1 MNLTEAQAE
10 KVLSTWRIS
19 RLEDILGPELS
30 PRSWSNN
37 LRKHL
42 CMLCR
47 LVNLEQARILLSN
60 EVTARL
66 ANRTRNRGIRRDHL
80 SDVDVMR
87 VLDRQEAQIR
97 GHSDVYSQYSPSPAA
112 NQAMRRLDR
121 VSETPD
127 YTRPYPPG
135 PSPDLSADASSY
147 HPSTASSPA
156 STSASTSITTAP
168 SSNPRTGPSLQWSST
183 ALQLLARNAAAGSR
197 SDYYEA
203 GPSTFDDGDRRMS
216 LGPRDED
223 GTPARSSPIHGLPS
237 QTPAW
242 ALPQHSR
249 QSQHSHQ
256 PQISRQSQHLHQ
268 REYSRQSQ
276 YPQQPSSSAGQ
287 RHSSP
292 ASEIVVQ
299 LPETKT
305 GTPSGPTNHRETN
318 RRDTNL
324 MAAPPPR
331 ARSPT
336 TARTSGNSVAHTRAE
351 ESPRSGPTR
360 TTNDPEPN
368 TRAVASPRQR
378 PLPTTSLKTDTSAIR
393 AMTEPPQRTQT
404 TDPTK
409 NTTTTLSSSSWN
421 NFRPESHIPASAP
434 QRPWLGTTS
443 RTNNPPEHRTRPP
456 DPPRRSESS
465 TTPMTDDT
473 EGITVVERHKRKR
486 ESMMADLEGDI
497 EKLGYRVDIQRTTV
511 KLRQHEYAQE
521 QRHLEAARAKLESL
535 SSGDAVAAQMEQFQG
550 FLAGLDDLVA
560 RYPAV
565 LHAHDDHSAND
576 MGRAL
581 ASPSQPPEETNMGLQ
596 PGMLFDALK
605 RAVRVKMGSAAHQTE
620 RLQDTRRVGERE
632 LRVAQAAVDET
643 LATLERAREDL
654 SKLEDDL
661 HFLSIEKERLSDRV
675 GS

>member
-112 NQAMRRLDR
+112 NQPMRRLDR

-183 ALQLLARNAAAGSR
+183 ALQLLARNAAPGSR
-197 SDYYEA
+197 SDYYDA

-223 GTPARSSPIHGLPS
+223 A
-237 QTPAW
+237 
-242 ALPQHSR
+242 
-249 QSQHSHQ
+249 
-256 PQISRQSQHLHQ
+256 
-268 REYSRQSQ
+268 
-276 YPQQPSSSAGQ
+276 SSAGQ

-299 LPETKT
+299 IPETKT
-305 GTPSGPTNHRETN
+305 GTPARATNYRETN
-318 RRDTNL
+318 RRETNV

-336 TARTSGNSVAHTRAE
+336 TARTSSNSVAHTRTE
-351 ESPRSGPTR
+351 ESPRSRPTR
-360 TTNDPEPN
+360 TTDDPEPN
-368 TRAVASPRQR
+368 TTGVASPRQR
-378 PLPTTSLKTDTSAIR
+378 PPPITSLKTDTSGIR

-404 TDPTK
+404 TAP
-409 NTTTTLSSSSWN
+409 TTTTSSSASWN
-421 NFRPESHIPASAP
+421 NFRPESHVPASAP
-434 QRPWLGTTS
+434 QGPWPGTTS
-443 RTNNPPEHRTRPP
+443 RTNNPPEHRPRPP

-581 ASPSQPPEETNMGLQ
+581 ASPSQPPEETDMGLQ

-605 RAVRVKMGSAAHQTE
+605 RAVRVKMASAAHQTE

-661 HFLSIEKERLSDRV
+661 HFLSIEKERLSDRF

>member
-10 KVLSTWRIS
+10 EVLSTWRIS

-47 LVNLEQARILLSN
+47 LFNLEQARILLSN

-147 HPSTASSPA
+147 HP
-156 STSASTSITTAP
+156 
-168 SSNPRTGPSLQWSST
+168 
-183 ALQLLARNAAAGSR
+183 
-197 SDYYEA
+197 
-203 GPSTFDDGDRRMS
+203 
-216 LGPRDED
+216 
-223 GTPARSSPIHGLPS
+223 
-237 QTPAW
+237 
-242 ALPQHSR
+242 
-249 QSQHSHQ
+249 
-256 PQISRQSQHLHQ
+256 
-268 REYSRQSQ
+268 
-276 YPQQPSSSAGQ
+276 
-287 RHSSP
+287 
-292 ASEIVVQ
+292 
-299 LPETKT
+299 K
-305 GTPSGPTNHRETN
+305 
-318 RRDTNL
+318 
-324 MAAPPPR
+324 
-331 ARSPT
+331 
-336 TARTSGNSVAHTRAE
+336 
-351 ESPRSGPTR
+351 
-360 TTNDPEPN
+360 
-368 TRAVASPRQR
+368 
-378 PLPTTSLKTDTSAIR
+378 
-393 AMTEPPQRTQT
+393 
-404 TDPTK
+404 
-409 NTTTTLSSSSWN
+409 
-421 NFRPESHIPASAP
+421 
-434 QRPWLGTTS
+434 
-443 RTNNPPEHRTRPP
+443 
-456 DPPRRSESS
+456 
-465 TTPMTDDT
+465 
-473 EGITVVERHKRKR
+473 GITVVERHKRKR

-521 QRHLEAARAKLESL
+521 QRQLEAARVKLESL
-535 SSGDAVAAQMEQFQG
+535 SSGDAVAAQVEQFQG

-581 ASPSQPPEETNMGLQ
+581 ASPSQPPEETDMGLQ

-661 HFLSIEKERLSDRV
+661 HFLSIEKERLSDRF

>member
-156 STSASTSITTAP
+156 STYASTSITTAP

-197 SDYYEA
+197 SDYYDA

-223 GTPARSSPIHGLPS
+223 
-237 QTPAW
+237 
-242 ALPQHSR
+242 
-249 QSQHSHQ
+249 
-256 PQISRQSQHLHQ
+256 
-268 REYSRQSQ
+268 
-276 YPQQPSSSAGQ
+276 
-287 RHSSP
+287 
-292 ASEIVVQ
+292 
-299 LPETKT
+299 
-305 GTPSGPTNHRETN
+305 
-318 RRDTNL
+318 
-324 MAAPPPR
+324 
-331 ARSPT
+331 
-336 TARTSGNSVAHTRAE
+336 
-351 ESPRSGPTR
+351 
-360 TTNDPEPN
+360 
-368 TRAVASPRQR
+368 
-378 PLPTTSLKTDTSAIR
+378 
-393 AMTEPPQRTQT
+393 
-404 TDPTK
+404 
-409 NTTTTLSSSSWN
+409 
-421 NFRPESHIPASAP
+421 
-434 QRPWLGTTS
+434 
-443 RTNNPPEHRTRPP
+443 EHRTRPP

-521 QRHLEAARAKLESL
+521 QRHLEAARAKFESL
-535 SSGDAVAAQMEQFQG
+535 SSGDAVAAQMDQFQG

-565 LHAHDDHSAND
+565 LHAHDDHSPND

-581 ASPSQPPEETNMGLQ
+581 ASPSQPPEETDMGLQ

-605 RAVRVKMGSAAHQTE
+605 RAVRVKMDSAAHQTE

-643 LATLERAREDL
+643 LTTLERAREDL

-661 HFLSIEKERLSDRV
+661 HFLSIEKERLSDRF

>member
-147 HPSTASSPA
+147 HPTKGRRWYSRPLITNTWPA
-156 STSASTSITTAP
+156 ITNAGLGLAPTLSSITTL
-168 SSNPRTGPSLQWSST
+168 TST
-183 ALQLLARNAAAGSR
+183 ANI
-197 SDYYEA
+197 
-203 GPSTFDDGDRRMS
+203 T
-216 LGPRDED
+216 
-223 GTPARSSPIHGLPS
+223 
-237 QTPAW
+237 
-242 ALPQHSR
+242 
-249 QSQHSHQ
+249 
-256 PQISRQSQHLHQ
+256 
-268 REYSRQSQ
+268 
-276 YPQQPSSSAGQ
+276 
-287 RHSSP
+287 
-292 ASEIVVQ
+292 
-299 LPETKT
+299 
-305 GTPSGPTNHRETN
+305 
-318 RRDTNL
+318 
-324 MAAPPPR
+324 
-331 ARSPT
+331 
-336 TARTSGNSVAHTRAE
+336 
-351 ESPRSGPTR
+351 
-360 TTNDPEPN
+360 
-368 TRAVASPRQR
+368 
-378 PLPTTSLKTDTSAIR
+378 
-393 AMTEPPQRTQT
+393 
-404 TDPTK
+404 
-409 NTTTTLSSSSWN
+409 
-421 NFRPESHIPASAP
+421 
-434 QRPWLGTTS
+434 
-443 RTNNPPEHRTRPP
+443 PP

-596 PGMLFDALK
+596 PGMLFDALN

>member
-80 SDVDVMR
+80 SD
-87 VLDRQEAQIR
+87 EAQIR

-216 LGPRDED
+216 LGNTAP
-223 GTPARSSPIHGLPS
+223 
-237 QTPAW
+237 
-242 ALPQHSR
+242 
-249 QSQHSHQ
+249 
-256 PQISRQSQHLHQ
+256 
-268 REYSRQSQ
+268 
-276 YPQQPSSSAGQ
+276 
-287 RHSSP
+287 
-292 ASEIVVQ
+292 
-299 LPETKT
+299 
-305 GTPSGPTNHRETN
+305 GP
-318 RRDTNL
+318 
-324 MAAPPPR
+324 
-331 ARSPT
+331 
-336 TARTSGNSVAHTRAE
+336 
-351 ESPRSGPTR
+351 
-360 TTNDPEPN
+360 
-368 TRAVASPRQR
+368 
-378 PLPTTSLKTDTSAIR
+378 
-393 AMTEPPQRTQT
+393 
-404 TDPTK
+404 
-409 NTTTTLSSSSWN
+409 
-421 NFRPESHIPASAP
+421 
-434 QRPWLGTTS
+434 
-443 RTNNPPEHRTRPP
+443 RTRRGGARAARP
-456 DPPRRSESS
+456 
-465 TTPMTDDT
+465 PMTDDT

>member
-147 HPSTASSPA
+147 HP
-156 STSASTSITTAP
+156 
-168 SSNPRTGPSLQWSST
+168 
-183 ALQLLARNAAAGSR
+183 
-197 SDYYEA
+197 
-203 GPSTFDDGDRRMS
+203 
-216 LGPRDED
+216 
-223 GTPARSSPIHGLPS
+223 
-237 QTPAW
+237 
-242 ALPQHSR
+242 
-249 QSQHSHQ
+249 
-256 PQISRQSQHLHQ
+256 
-268 REYSRQSQ
+268 
-276 YPQQPSSSAGQ
+276 
-287 RHSSP
+287 
-292 ASEIVVQ
+292 
-299 LPETKT
+299 K
-305 GTPSGPTNHRETN
+305 
-318 RRDTNL
+318 
-324 MAAPPPR
+324 
-331 ARSPT
+331 
-336 TARTSGNSVAHTRAE
+336 
-351 ESPRSGPTR
+351 
-360 TTNDPEPN
+360 
-368 TRAVASPRQR
+368 
-378 PLPTTSLKTDTSAIR
+378 
-393 AMTEPPQRTQT
+393 
-404 TDPTK
+404 
-409 NTTTTLSSSSWN
+409 
-421 NFRPESHIPASAP
+421 
-434 QRPWLGTTS
+434 
-443 RTNNPPEHRTRPP
+443 HRTRPP
-456 DPPRRSESS
+456 DPPWRSESS

-521 QRHLEAARAKLESL
+521 QRHLEAARVKLESL
-535 SSGDAVAAQMEQFQG
+535 SSGDAVAAQMELFQG

-581 ASPSQPPEETNMGLQ
+581 ASPSQPPEETDMSLQ

-605 RAVRVKMGSAAHQTE
+605 RAVRVRMGSAAHQTE

-661 HFLSIEKERLSDRV
+661 HFLSIEKERLSDRF

>member
-147 HPSTASSPA
+147 HP
-156 STSASTSITTAP
+156 
-168 SSNPRTGPSLQWSST
+168 RPSLQWSST
-183 ALQLLARNAAAGSR
+183 ALQLLARNAAVGSR

-223 GTPARSSPIHGLPS
+223 
-237 QTPAW
+237 
-242 ALPQHSR
+242 
-249 QSQHSHQ
+249 
-256 PQISRQSQHLHQ
+256 
-268 REYSRQSQ
+268 
-276 YPQQPSSSAGQ
+276 
-287 RHSSP
+287 
-292 ASEIVVQ
+292 
-299 LPETKT
+299 
-305 GTPSGPTNHRETN
+305 
-318 RRDTNL
+318 
-324 MAAPPPR
+324 
-331 ARSPT
+331 
-336 TARTSGNSVAHTRAE
+336 
-351 ESPRSGPTR
+351 
-360 TTNDPEPN
+360 
-368 TRAVASPRQR
+368 
-378 PLPTTSLKTDTSAIR
+378 
-393 AMTEPPQRTQT
+393 
-404 TDPTK
+404 
-409 NTTTTLSSSSWN
+409 
-421 NFRPESHIPASAP
+421 
-434 QRPWLGTTS
+434 
-443 RTNNPPEHRTRPP
+443 
-456 DPPRRSESS
+456 
-465 TTPMTDDT
+465 

-535 SSGDAVAAQMEQFQG
+535 SSGDAVAAQMDQFQG

-581 ASPSQPPEETNMGLQ
+581 ASPSQPPEETDMGLQ

-605 RAVRVKMGSAAHQTE
+605 RAVRVKIDSAAHQTE

-661 HFLSIEKERLSDRV
+661 HFLSIEKERLSDRF

>member
-97 GHSDVYSQYSPSPAA
+97 GHSDVYNQYSPSPAA
-112 NQAMRRLDR
+112 NQPMRRLDR

-147 HPSTASSPA
+147 HP
-156 STSASTSITTAP
+156 
-168 SSNPRTGPSLQWSST
+168 RPSLQWSST

-197 SDYYEA
+197 SDYYDA

-223 GTPARSSPIHGLPS
+223 
-237 QTPAW
+237 
-242 ALPQHSR
+242 
-249 QSQHSHQ
+249 
-256 PQISRQSQHLHQ
+256 
-268 REYSRQSQ
+268 
-276 YPQQPSSSAGQ
+276 
-287 RHSSP
+287 
-292 ASEIVVQ
+292 
-299 LPETKT
+299 
-305 GTPSGPTNHRETN
+305 
-318 RRDTNL
+318 
-324 MAAPPPR
+324 
-331 ARSPT
+331 
-336 TARTSGNSVAHTRAE
+336 
-351 ESPRSGPTR
+351 
-360 TTNDPEPN
+360 
-368 TRAVASPRQR
+368 
-378 PLPTTSLKTDTSAIR
+378 
-393 AMTEPPQRTQT
+393 
-404 TDPTK
+404 
-409 NTTTTLSSSSWN
+409 
-421 NFRPESHIPASAP
+421 
-434 QRPWLGTTS
+434 
-443 RTNNPPEHRTRPP
+443 EHRTRPP

-581 ASPSQPPEETNMGLQ
+581 ASPSQPPEETDMGLQ

-605 RAVRVKMGSAAHQTE
+605 RAVRVKMDSAAHQTE

-661 HFLSIEKERLSDRV
+661 HFLSIEKERLSDRF

>member
-112 NQAMRRLDR
+112 NQPMRRLDR

-147 HPSTASSPA
+147 HP
-156 STSASTSITTAP
+156 
-168 SSNPRTGPSLQWSST
+168 
-183 ALQLLARNAAAGSR
+183 
-197 SDYYEA
+197 
-203 GPSTFDDGDRRMS
+203 
-216 LGPRDED
+216 
-223 GTPARSSPIHGLPS
+223 
-237 QTPAW
+237 
-242 ALPQHSR
+242 
-249 QSQHSHQ
+249 
-256 PQISRQSQHLHQ
+256 
-268 REYSRQSQ
+268 
-276 YPQQPSSSAGQ
+276 
-287 RHSSP
+287 
-292 ASEIVVQ
+292 
-299 LPETKT
+299 K
-305 GTPSGPTNHRETN
+305 
-318 RRDTNL
+318 
-324 MAAPPPR
+324 
-331 ARSPT
+331 
-336 TARTSGNSVAHTRAE
+336 
-351 ESPRSGPTR
+351 
-360 TTNDPEPN
+360 
-368 TRAVASPRQR
+368 
-378 PLPTTSLKTDTSAIR
+378 
-393 AMTEPPQRTQT
+393 
-404 TDPTK
+404 
-409 NTTTTLSSSSWN
+409 
-421 NFRPESHIPASAP
+421 
-434 QRPWLGTTS
+434 
-443 RTNNPPEHRTRPP
+443 
-456 DPPRRSESS
+456 
-465 TTPMTDDT
+465 
-473 EGITVVERHKRKR
+473 GITVVERHKRKR

-581 ASPSQPPEETNMGLQ
+581 ASPSQPPEETDMGLQ

-605 RAVRVKMGSAAHQTE
+605 RAVRVKMDSAAHQTE

-643 LATLERAREDL
+643 LAILERAREDL
-654 SKLEDDL
+654 SKVEDDL
-661 HFLSIEKERLSDRV
+661 HFLSIEKERLSDRF

>member
-112 NQAMRRLDR
+112 NQPMRRLDR

-197 SDYYEA
+197 SDYYDA

-216 LGPRDED
+216 LGGRRWYSRPLIANTR
-223 GTPARSSPIHGLPS
+223 PAITDAGLGLAPTLPS
-237 QTPAW
+237 ITKFTSTATFT
-242 ALPQHSR
+242 
-249 QSQHSHQ
+249 
-256 PQISRQSQHLHQ
+256 
-268 REYSRQSQ
+268 
-276 YPQQPSSSAGQ
+276 
-287 RHSSP
+287 SP

-299 LPETKT
+299 IPETKT
-305 GTPSGPTNHRETN
+305 GTLARATNYRETN
-318 RRDTNL
+318 RRETNV

-336 TARTSGNSVAHTRAE
+336 TARTSSNSVAHTRAE
-351 ESPRSGPTR
+351 ELPRSRPTR
-360 TTNDPEPN
+360 TTDDPEPN
-368 TRAVASPRQR
+368 TTGVASPRQR
-378 PLPTTSLKTDTSAIR
+378 PPPITSLKTDTSAIR

-404 TDPTK
+404 TAP
-409 NTTTTLSSSSWN
+409 TTTTTTTSSSSSWN
-421 NFRPESHIPASAP
+421 SFRPESHIPASTP
-434 QRPWLGTTS
+434 QGPWPGTTS
-443 RTNNPPEHRTRPP
+443 RTNNPPEHRPRPP

-535 SSGDAVAAQMEQFQG
+535 SSGDAVAAQMDQFQG

-581 ASPSQPPEETNMGLQ
+581 ASPSQPPEETDMGLQ

-605 RAVRVKMGSAAHQTE
+605 RAVRVKMDSAAHQTE

-661 HFLSIEKERLSDRV
+661 HFLSIEKERLSDRF

>member
-112 NQAMRRLDR
+112 NQPMRRLDR

-127 YTRPYPPG
+127 YTRPYPLG

-147 HPSTASSPA
+147 HP
-156 STSASTSITTAP
+156 
-168 SSNPRTGPSLQWSST
+168 
-183 ALQLLARNAAAGSR
+183 
-197 SDYYEA
+197 
-203 GPSTFDDGDRRMS
+203 
-216 LGPRDED
+216 
-223 GTPARSSPIHGLPS
+223 
-237 QTPAW
+237 
-242 ALPQHSR
+242 
-249 QSQHSHQ
+249 
-256 PQISRQSQHLHQ
+256 
-268 REYSRQSQ
+268 
-276 YPQQPSSSAGQ
+276 
-287 RHSSP
+287 
-292 ASEIVVQ
+292 
-299 LPETKT
+299 K
-305 GTPSGPTNHRETN
+305 HR
-318 RRDTNL
+318 
-324 MAAPPPR
+324 
-331 ARSPT
+331 
-336 TARTSGNSVAHTRAE
+336 
-351 ESPRSGPTR
+351 
-360 TTNDPEPN
+360 
-368 TRAVASPRQR
+368 
-378 PLPTTSLKTDTSAIR
+378 I
-393 AMTEPPQRTQT
+393 
-404 TDPTK
+404 
-409 NTTTTLSSSSWN
+409 
-421 NFRPESHIPASAP
+421 
-434 QRPWLGTTS
+434 
-443 RTNNPPEHRTRPP
+443 RPP

-473 EGITVVERHKRKR
+473 ESITVVERHKRKR

-497 EKLGYRVDIQRTTV
+497 EKLGYRVDIQRTMV

-535 SSGDAVAAQMEQFQG
+535 SSGDAVAAQMDQFQG

-581 ASPSQPPEETNMGLQ
+581 ASPSQPPEETDMGLQ

-605 RAVRVKMGSAAHQTE
+605 RAVRVKMDSAAHQTE

-661 HFLSIEKERLSDRV
+661 HFLSIEKKRLSDGF

>member
-19 RLEDILGPELS
+19 RLEDILGPKLS

-147 HPSTASSPA
+147 HP
-156 STSASTSITTAP
+156 
-168 SSNPRTGPSLQWSST
+168 RPSLQWSST
-183 ALQLLARNAAAGSR
+183 ALQLLARNAAVGSR

-223 GTPARSSPIHGLPS
+223 
-237 QTPAW
+237 
-242 ALPQHSR
+242 
-249 QSQHSHQ
+249 
-256 PQISRQSQHLHQ
+256 
-268 REYSRQSQ
+268 
-276 YPQQPSSSAGQ
+276 
-287 RHSSP
+287 
-292 ASEIVVQ
+292 
-299 LPETKT
+299 
-305 GTPSGPTNHRETN
+305 
-318 RRDTNL
+318 
-324 MAAPPPR
+324 
-331 ARSPT
+331 
-336 TARTSGNSVAHTRAE
+336 
-351 ESPRSGPTR
+351 
-360 TTNDPEPN
+360 
-368 TRAVASPRQR
+368 
-378 PLPTTSLKTDTSAIR
+378 
-393 AMTEPPQRTQT
+393 
-404 TDPTK
+404 
-409 NTTTTLSSSSWN
+409 
-421 NFRPESHIPASAP
+421 
-434 QRPWLGTTS
+434 
-443 RTNNPPEHRTRPP
+443 
-456 DPPRRSESS
+456 
-465 TTPMTDDT
+465 

-535 SSGDAVAAQMEQFQG
+535 SSGDAVAAQMDQFQG

-581 ASPSQPPEETNMGLQ
+581 ASPSQPPEETDMGLQ

-605 RAVRVKMGSAAHQTE
+605 RAVRVKMDSAAHQTE

-661 HFLSIEKERLSDRV
+661 HFLSIEKERLSDRF